1 MILLYFQV
9 LNNSNSS
16 NIDEARLQGGGFG
29 LETNLSSD
37 EDMLDVNHHSTSH
50 DLDNNVLSEHCIR
63 VDDVSSR
70 ELFIN
75 LWITNTLIL
84 IL

>member
-1 MILLYFQV
+1 
-9 LNNSNSS
+9 
-16 NIDEARLQGGGFG
+16 
-29 LETNLSSD
+29 
-37 EDMLDVNHHSTSH
+37 MLDVNHHSTSH